1 MEVGNMEF
9 NFKDVVKLAA
19 KGVKP
24 SEIAELSALDEKKF
38 DKDDILSLIGSG
50 YKTSDIKKLVETFS
64 SSDDEDDNPGDDSDD
79 EDNPDSTGDKKKQ
92 NNDSASGSSEDDS
105 DDVDYKQLY
114 EKEKKLREKLQH
126 DNAKKDA
133 KDSEDRK
140 TDEEIALEIANMF

>member
-1 MEVGNMEF
+1 MDF
-9 NFKDVVKLAA
+9 NFKDVVKLAS

-24 SEIAELSALDEKKF
+24 SEIAELASLDENKF

-64 SSDDEDDNPGDDSDD
+64 SDDEDNNPGDDSED
-79 EDNPDSTGDKKKQ
+79 EDNHKSHEDKNEQ
-92 NNDSASGSSEDDS
+92 NNDSDSGSSEDDC
-105 DDVDYKQLY
+105 DDIDYKQLY

-133 KDSEDRK
+133 KDSEDTK
-140 TDEEIALEIANMF
+140 SDEEIALEIANMF

>member
-1 MEVGNMEF
+1 MDF
-9 NFKDVVKLAA
+9 NFKDVVKLAS

-24 SEIAELSALDEKKF
+24 SEIAELTALDANKF

-64 SSDDEDDNPGDDSDD
+64 SSDDEDNNPGDDS
-79 EDNPDSTGDKKKQ
+79 ETENNHDSTEDKNEQ
-92 NNDSASGSSEDDS
+92 NDDSDSGSPEDDS
-105 DDVDYKQLY
+105 DDIDYKQLY

-133 KDSEDRK
+133 KDPEDRK
-140 TDEEIALEIANMF
+140 SDEEIALEIANMF

>member
-1 MEVGNMEF
+1 MEF
-9 NFKDVVKLAA
+9 NFKDVVKLAS

-24 SEIAELSALDEKKF
+24 SEIAELAALDENKF

-64 SSDDEDDNPGDDSDD
+64 SADDEDNNPGDDSDD
-79 EDNPDSTGDKKKQ
+79 ENNHDSTEDKDEQ
-92 NNDSASGSSEDDS
+92 NNDSDSGSSEDDS
-105 DDVDYKQLY
+105 DDIDYKQLY

-133 KDSEDRK
+133 KDPEDSK
-140 TDEEIALEIANMF
+140 SDEEIALEIANMF